1 MQIWVSRTNVD
12 KGQSPQSSKLHW
24 PRRRI
29 AQAKPTR
36 RSRFRLS
43 QGGEARAKDPQT
55 GEAHHAKPV
64 QRSPEALGRLSCHCV
79 ASWAQQSFT
88 KIRLARC
95 PLASI
100 NRLASRLGGAQSA
113 PRPCARRPSPRAKV
127 ARGMPESPTLPAHAF
142 GAAFHAGAFRL
153 ALGRGRM
160 LRCFNPSRTR
170 PQARSLP
177 A

>member
-55 GEAHHAKPV
+55 GEAHQAKPV

-100 NRLASRLGGAQSA
+100 NRLASRLGGAQLAHAPAPAGPRQSCSGHA
-113 PRPCARRPSPRAKV
+113 RNPGSPRPRPWGFIPRRQWFV
-127 ARGMPESPTLPAHAF
+127 HESLKD
-142 GAAFHAGAFRL
+142 
-153 ALGRGRM
+153 ALGKV
-160 LRCFNPSRTR
+160 
-170 PQARSLP
+170 SLES
-177 A
+177 